1 MKNVIKILIGLLMMN
16 CSSQS
21 KILNEHE
28 FTLKY
33 LEEIKKEFPE
43 IKYEIIEPLSVKA
56 ILVDK
61 REFSLFLDNA
71 YREYL
76 LEPKDLNAV
85 LDKYIKASSD
95 LYKEDE
101 DIEIS
106 KIVPIIKPSDYFE
119 NITNE
124 FNEIDL
130 VWEKYNEDL
139 IIVYA
144 EDGDD
149 KVKYFNNEDFKKTNL
164 KKEDLLELS
173 VNNLKEILPEIE
185 TIGLI
190 DNHSFGLIAGGVYES
205 SLILMTSIWNKENF
219 DVKGE
224 IIIAIPNRDL
234 NFIMGSEDENSI
246 MALTKTIQENYDTG
260 SYPISTSFY
269 KWDGSKF
276 EKI

>member
-1 MKNVIKILIGLLMMN
+1 MKNVIKILIGLLMIN

-21 KILNEHE
+21 KILNEQE

-33 LEEIKKEFPE
+33 VEKITKEFPE
-43 IKYEIIEPLSVKA
+43 VKYEITEPLSVKA
-56 ILVDK
+56 MLVDK
-61 REFSLFLDNA
+61 REFSHFLDNA

-76 LEPKDLNAV
+76 LEPNDLNAV
-85 LDKYIKASSD
+85 LVKYIKASSD

-106 KIVPIIKPSDYFE
+106 KIIPIIKPSDYFE

-124 FNEIDL
+124 FSEIDL
-130 VWEKYNEDL
+130 VWEVYNEDL

-149 KVKYFNNEDFKKTNL
+149 KVKYFNHQDFEKTNL

-173 VNNLKEILPEIE
+173 VNNLKEILPDIE

-205 SLILMTSIWNKENF
+205 SLILLPSIWNKQNF

-234 NFIMGSEDENSI
+234 IFIMGSEDENSI
-246 MALTKTIQENYDTG
+246 LTLTKTIQENYNTG
-260 SYPISTSFY
+260 SYPVSTNFY
-269 KWDGSKF
+269 KWNGTKF
-276 EKI
+276 EKL